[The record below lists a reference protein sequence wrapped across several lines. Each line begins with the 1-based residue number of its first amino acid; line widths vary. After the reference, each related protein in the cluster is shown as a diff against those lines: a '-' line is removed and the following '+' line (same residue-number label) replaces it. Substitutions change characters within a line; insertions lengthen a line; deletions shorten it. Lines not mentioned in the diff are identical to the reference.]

1 MKSTFLLFIAAG
13 AALCSCGDSVESPDF
28 TVGVPAGLNVAAG
41 ETVRFVFGGN
51 PDYITFFSGEDGS
64 DYAASDRYEAD
75 IAGLELSCGMRQ
87 QYNDT
92 EYLDRQ
98 LVYVYA
104 STDFNG
110 DYSAGSLNA
119 ATWIP
124 LTGVGANS
132 LPVPVA
138 LSAAAATCSGSVD
151 LGEYVGCDAPF
162 YLAFLYNAPGR
173 ANIPA
178 ANGGGRY
185 IVRPRVDVTDLR
197 LKKRLADGSLET
209 LDNAAT
215 QFGMRPVYE
224 LSYKESNF
232 RVTDDG
238 MLFQPVQAVTDP
250 LTGREPDER
259 VWMVSARIDP
269 RKVSPDRGLA
279 IKSAEAR
286 LNFYE
291 HSYKKPGEYT
301 ATFVATNANLW
312 DSKRCVKQLSITV
325 R

>member
-1 MKSTFLLFIAAG
+1 MRLSFIFPIAA
-13 AALCSCGDSVESPDF
+13 AAVLCACGDSVEPADF
-28 TVGVPAGLNVAAG
+28 TVDAPAGLNVAAG

-51 PDYITFFSGEDGS
+51 PDYITFFSGESGN
-64 DYAASDRYEAD
+64 DYAASNRYEAD

-87 QYNDT
+87 QYNDA
-92 EYLDRQ
+92 EYLYRQ
-98 LVYVYA
+98 LVYVYVSA
-104 STDFNG
+104 DFSG
-110 DYSAGSLNA
+110 DYSADGLNS

-124 LTGVGANS
+124 LTGMGANS
-132 LPVPVA
+132 LPAPVA
-138 LSAAAATCSGSVD
+138 VSASPVSCSGSID
-151 LGEYVGCDAPF
+151 LAMYAGCDKPF
-162 YLAFLYNAPGR
+162 YIAFLYNAPGR
-173 ANIPA
+173 ADIPA

-185 IVRPRVDVTDLR
+185 TARPRVDVTDLR
-197 LKKRLADGSLET
+197 LTKRLADGSVEI

-215 QFGMRPVYE
+215 QFGMRAVYE
-224 LSYKESNF
+224 RSYKESNF

-238 MLFQPVQAVTDP
+238 MLFQPVQAIIDP
-250 LTGREPDER
+250 LTGHEPDER

-279 IKSAEAR
+279 IKSVEGR

-291 HSYKKPGEYT
+291 HVYKEPGDYT

-312 DSKRCVKQLSITV
+312 DSKRSVKQLSVTV